1 MAHAMDRNLF
11 NYFRSSSA
19 YRVRIALNLKHLDY
33 RYIPVHL
40 TRDGGAQF
48 AADFLQINPQALVPV
63 LEENGATVSQSL
75 AILEYLDEMYPA
87 VPLLPE
93 DTLDRAFVRSIALS
107 IACEIHP
114 LNNLRVLKYLTD
126 TLGLAET
133 VKNEWIHHWISTGL
147 NAVESQLR
155 RRQQGKFCFGNQP
168 TVADCC
174 LIPQLFNARRFKV
187 DLTTYPLLLS
197 IESHCNEIDAFRRAH
212 PDLQPDSE

>member
-1 MAHAMDRNLF
+1 
-11 NYFRSSSA
+11 
-19 YRVRIALNLKHLDY
+19 VNLKDLDY

-40 TRDGGAQF
+40 TRDGGVQF
-48 AADFLQINPQALVPV
+48 AADFLQVNPQALVPV
-63 LEENGATVSQSL
+63 LEENGAIVSQSL
-75 AILEYLDEMYPA
+75 AILEYLDETYPA
-87 VPLLPE
+87 VRLLPE
-93 DTLDRAFVRSIALS
+93 DSLDRAFVRSIALS

-114 LNNLRVLKYLTD
+114 LNNLRVLKYLTE

-133 VKNEWIHHWISTGL
+133 AKNEWIHHWISTGL

-187 DLTTYPLLLS
+187 DLTSYPLLLS
-197 IESHCNEIDAFRRAH
+197 IETHCNEIDAFRRAH